1 MANGIDDYWDSIFE
15 SEYGGSNPYQSFFN
29 RYLGQDVDVYNP
41 QSIADVLMEQYDVE
55 GLTSDM
61 FTPMDRNL
69 MEASDPT
76 TYDAYKR
83 MQTNP
88 LMRKY
93 SKEVAGGAGILNPN
107 KIRQRAMRQYQ
118 MGVSDITQNIYGRT
132 RAASSKVKD
141 WMKSAIDKVF
151 RMKY

>member
-1 MANGIDDYWDSIFE
+1 MANGIDDYWDSMFE

-69 MEASDPT
+69 MEA
-76 TYDAYKR
+76 YLVH
-83 MQTNP
+83 M
-88 LMRKY
+88 
-93 SKEVAGGAGILNPN
+93 
-107 KIRQRAMRQYQ
+107 KIEL
-118 MGVSDITQNIYGRT
+118 SP
-132 RAASSKVKD
+132 
-141 WMKSAIDKVF
+141 MKF
-151 RMKY
+151 YH